1 MKSNLKAILS
11 AVGIAALLASP
22 AAAKL
27 PARQHNAVHHHAAP
41 PRSYAPN
48 SAYGYALPNQY
59 PITNWCATH
68 PYSWDACHDPREN
81 PKTEIDGG
89 AKSRSELR

>member
-27 PARQHNAVHHHAAP
+27 PARRHNAVHHHAAP
-41 PRSYAPN
+41 PRSYVP
-48 SAYGYALPNQY
+48 SAYGYMLPNQY

-81 PKTEIDGG
+81 PQN
-89 AKSRSELR
+89 